1 MDKIKD
7 VERFFSEELDS
18 FYIKEEIK
26 SFVLLLLSHLRGYER
41 KDIIINED
49 DLLSK
54 EEIFYLKNAL
64 LRLKKSEP
72 IQYIIGYTEFYEFKI
87 FTDKRAL
94 IPRPETEEMVSL
106 ILSENQD
113 VGSILDIGTGSGC
126 IPISLKKNLPNA
138 KVVAWDIS
146 EDALALANK
155 NADYNKVDIKFEKV
169 DVLSAEISN
178 KKYDIIVSNPP
189 YVTPI
194 DKELM
199 QKNVLE
205 YEPHLALFVEMDNP
219 LIFYNKIAALGSKIL
234 NDKGNLY
241 FEINENYGNETLQL
255 LADIGYTSLKV
266 VKDLSGRDR
275 MIRATWV
282 Y

>member
-54 EEIFYLKNAL
+54 EEIFYLKDAL
-64 LRLKKSEP
+64 LRLKESEP

-169 DVLSAEISN
+169 DVLSAETSN
-178 KKYDIIVSNPP
+178 EKYDVIVSNPP

-219 LIFYNKIAALGSKIL
+219 LIFYKKIAVLGSKML

-255 LADIGYTSLKV
+255 LREIGYTSLKV
-266 VKDLSGRDR
+266 IKDLSGRDR
-275 MIRATWV
+275 MVRATWM